1 VRWQAYPA
9 NGFAMSK
16 HVETA
21 LGVLVQVL
29 LLAGWLA
36 GWPLSRSNK
45 TPQIP
50 ITVHQTQ
57 SQCGQV
63 G

>member
-36 GWPLSRSNK
+36 GWPQTNAGSSSSRMRA
-45 TPQIP
+45 P
-50 ITVHQTQ
+50 
-57 SQCGQV
+57 
-63 G
+63 